1 MVLTEEQ
8 KVKDDLIS
16 RSALISTFLNRQR
29 SETESKYHVI
39 AGEDV
44 LNMIQNAPAVNP
56 DAEQEAET

>member
-1 MVLTEEQ
+1 MN
-8 KVKDDLIS
+8 DDLIS

-56 DAEQEAET
+56 DAEQEAEP